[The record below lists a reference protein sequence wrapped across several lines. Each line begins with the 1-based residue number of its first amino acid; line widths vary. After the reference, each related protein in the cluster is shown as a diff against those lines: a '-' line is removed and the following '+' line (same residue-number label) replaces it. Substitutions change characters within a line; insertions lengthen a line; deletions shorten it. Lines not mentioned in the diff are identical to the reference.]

1 VAINPEISFKTGTV
15 RRHRVH
21 GRGNR
26 RGKTLRVLPVT
37 GPALE
42 LRLLGPLALI
52 KNGLEVPL
60 PASRKARALL
70 AFLAVSEGGVTRSRL
85 CELLWDVPN
94 DPRGELRWCLSKL
107 RGVIDSEKR
116 QRIETKGDAITL
128 DVSDC
133 VVDAVDIV
141 RATESGLDSLD
152 VQQLR
157 ALHAR
162 FTGDFAEG
170 LETDRNPQF
179 SSWLSGQ
186 RRRFRVRHVAVLE
199 QLVRRL
205 ADENAGESLEY
216 LEKWLQLAPFDTR
229 AHELLLN
236 ELAQRGRIQEAE
248 EHLATT
254 IRVFEAEGLDWLPVR
269 EAWKSARSKTPEPT
283 PNVHPLPS
291 PPPPAGE
298 GTAVRRAS
306 ICVMPFIDRTGSNIL
321 HGGLA
326 DGLTEDIITRLAKL
340 RMLFVI
346 ARGSVYSLGERNIP
360 PDEAARLLNV
370 DYVASGSVRRQGNRI
385 TVCVELSEA
394 RGARVIWADDFTY
407 GIDDLQLA
415 LNEIGN
421 KIVSAIS
428 DEIEMQ
434 ERNRAILKPPTSLNA
449 WEAYHRGLWHVY
461 RFNDADN
468 ARAAHFF
475 KMAVDQDRTFA
486 PAHAGLSFTH
496 FQNAFLQWT
505 PDRDREIE
513 SAYAAANR
521 SLVADDRDP
530 GAHWALGRALWLRGQ
545 NEESLSE
552 LELSVNLSPN
562 FALGHYT
569 LGFVNAQSGDAR
581 AAVASID
588 QSRRLSPF
596 DPLLFAMLA
605 ARAISLVRLQQYNEA
620 ATWAVKGASRP
631 NAHVH
636 VRAIAANCLA
646 AAGRFDEGSEI
657 VSSIRRTV
665 PNYQMDDFL
674 SAFRFAPDTAKTFR
688 SYGARVGL

>member
-1 VAINPEISFKTGTV
+1 MTSA
-15 RRHRVH
+15 
-21 GRGNR
+21 
-26 RGKTLRVLPVT
+26 
-37 GPALE
+37 ALE

-52 KNGLEVPL
+52 KNGIEVPL

-70 AFLAVSEGGVTRSRL
+70 AFLATAPGGATRSRL
-85 CELLWDVPN
+85 CELLWDVPS

-107 RGVIDSEKR
+107 RGVIDCDER
-116 QRIETKGDAITL
+116 QRIETQGDSIAL
-128 DVSDC
+128 DLSDC
-133 VVDAVDIV
+133 IVDAADVV
-141 RATESGLDSLD
+141 RAAEAGLEALD
-152 VQQLR
+152 LQQLR
-157 ALHAR
+157 ALHGR
-162 FTGDFAEG
+162 FAGDFAEG

-179 SSWLSGQ
+179 SSWLSAQ
-186 RRRFRVRHVAVLE
+186 RRRFRIRHVAVLE

-205 ADENAGESLEY
+205 AAASAGESFEY

-236 ELAQRGRIQEAE
+236 ELARRGRVQEAE

-269 EAWKSARSKTPEPT
+269 EAWKRTRSKTPEPAAIVRVSA
-283 PNVHPLPS
+283 PAQVNIASESNVVT
-291 PPPPAGE
+291 A
-298 GTAVRRAS
+298 AVRRAS
-306 ICVMPFIDRTGSNIL
+306 ICVMPFVDRSGADVQR
-321 HGGLA
+321 GGPA
-326 DGLTEDIITRLAKL
+326 DGLTEDIITRLAKM

-370 DYVASGSVRRQGNRI
+370 DYVASGSVRRQNNRI
-385 TVCVELSEA
+385 TVSVELAEA
-394 RGARVIWADDFTY
+394 RVARIIWADEITY
-407 GIDDLQLA
+407 GLDDLQLA

-421 KIVSAIS
+421 KIVATIAE
-428 DEIEMQ
+428 EIEMQ

-461 RFNDADN
+461 RFNDEDN
-468 ARAAHFF
+468 TRAAHFF
-475 KMAVDQDRTFA
+475 QMAVAQDRTFA

-496 FQNAFLQWT
+496 FQNAFLQWR
-505 PDRDREIE
+505 PNRDAEID
-513 SAYAAANR
+513 SAYATASR

-530 GAHWALGRALWLRGQ
+530 AAHWAMGRALWLRGSH
-545 NEESLSE
+545 EESLRE
-552 LELSVNLSPN
+552 LDLSVSLSPN

-569 LGFVNAQSGDAR
+569 LAFVQAQSGDPL
-581 AAVASID
+581 AAIAASD
-588 QSRRLSPF
+588 YSRKLSPF

-605 ARAISLVRLQQYNEA
+605 SRGLAHIRLGQYAEA
-620 ATWAVKGASRP
+620 ATWAIKGAARP

-646 AAGRFDEGSEI
+646 AAGRFDEGSEF

-665 PNYQMDDFL
+665 PNYQIDDFL
-674 SAFRFAPDTAKTFR
+674 GAFRFAPDAVTMFR
-688 SYGARVGL
+688 RNAARIGL